1 MINVKTLDDV
11 PVGAFYKNGIV
22 FSEIIAKKINEGY
35 TGTGLGKVVVTNGG
49 VCAPAV
55 DLYSVWPT
63 EDQSDSC
70 SRIYS
75 AEYVDNLSD
84 PDITVRRA
92 KDCPLINN
100 SKYGSP
106 AEVGLALLSSSDYYF
121 DSGET
126 PVRGFLRSR
135 EEVGISAIRFA
146 IGLHRPCKE
155 DGGKVSIYRDAVDY
169 KRDRRT
175 TLKAGRAFRHMFPS
189 ADDKSIASLAEA
201 WLEQSAPRDLTF
213 KVGRSAEDFTRAY
226 DHDTAPFRNPTQ
238 TSFRKSIASSC
249 MQGVG
254 REYRDEVGIWD
265 YASVGAAYA
274 SGDFEI
280 AWVEDKDGHIAGR
293 VVYSVAEGHK
303 NTSGPLYGACEQ
315 SLDMLQDHLTVNGI
329 EYDVEAWSGLRLKCV
344 GPKDDP
350 VVPYLDGDL
359 GGSVTYGGE
368 FIELCYISV
377 GEFTFD
383 GTDGFGRRTTGT
395 CECCGGGGFEHEE
408 LHRSDYGPYCE
419 YCFDEAFTYL
429 ECGTVVDREEAVEAY
444 IFLDNAAGGRTLSQV
459 IHIDDAVY
467 CEEYDEYWHQDYVTI
482 DDEGVERP
490 THLIPDQLELD
501 LEEAA

>member
-1 MINVKTLDDV
+1 MIDVKTLDDV
-11 PVGAFYKNGIV
+11 PVGSFYKNGVV
-22 FSEIIAKKINEGY
+22 FSEIIAKKSDEGY
-35 TGTGLGKVVVTNGG
+35 IGVGLGKVVVTNGG
-49 VCAPAV
+49 VCAHAV
-55 DLYSVWPT
+55 DVYSLWPA
-63 EDQSDSC
+63 EENSDGS

-84 PDITVRRA
+84 PDIIVRRA

-106 AEVGLALLSSSDYYF
+106 AEVGLAFLSSSNYYF
-121 DSGET
+121 NSNET
-126 PVRGFLRSR
+126 PVQGFLCRR
-135 EEVGISAIRFA
+135 EEVDIESIRFA
-146 IGLHRPCKE
+146 IGLHRPDKE

-189 ADDKSIASLAEA
+189 ADDKAIASMAES
-201 WLEQSAPRDLTF
+201 WLEHSAPRDLTL
-213 KVGRSAEDFTRAY
+213 KVGRSVEDFTRAY
-226 DHDTAPFRNPTQ
+226 DHDRAPFRNPTQ

-254 REYRDEVGIWD
+254 REFRRDGDGVWEYI
-265 YASVGAAYA
+265 SVGAAYA

-280 AWVEDKDGHIAGR
+280 AWVEDKDGRIAGR
-293 VVYSVAEGHK
+293 VVYSAAEGHK

-344 GPKDDP
+344 GPTGDP

-359 GGSVTYGGE
+359 GGSVTYDGK
-368 FIELCYISV
+368 FIELCYISD

-383 GTDGFGRRTTGT
+383 DTNGYTSPGGL
-395 CECCGGGGFEHEE
+395 CECCGGAFNHEE
-408 LHRSDYGPYCE
+408 LHGTDYGSYCDR
-419 YCFDEAFTYL
+419 CFDETFTYL

-444 IFLDNAAGGRTLSQV
+444 IFLDNAAGGRTLTQV
-459 IHIDDAVY
+459 IHVDDAIY
-467 CEEYDEYWHQDYVTI
+467 CEEYDEYWHEDYVTI
-482 DDEGVERP
+482 DDEGVARP